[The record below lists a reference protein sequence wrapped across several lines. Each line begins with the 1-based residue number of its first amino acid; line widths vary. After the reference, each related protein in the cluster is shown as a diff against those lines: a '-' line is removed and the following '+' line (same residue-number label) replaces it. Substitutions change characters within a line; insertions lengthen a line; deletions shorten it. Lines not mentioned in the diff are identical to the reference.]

1 MADDRI
7 LIGVVSTAHGLR
19 GDVKVK
25 SYLAEAETLK
35 SLARVVTGDGQELA
49 LAKVHIAG
57 ASVRVHFTGIDDRTA
72 AEALRGQPLFI
83 DRVALPAPDGAD
95 YYHADLLGCRVVDE
109 NGNALGTVTALYDF
123 GAGDIVEFGAHMVP
137 FTEEFVPVVDLETRQ
152 LTVRLPVYTDAEPEP
167 SPDQVSDQGGQ

>member
-25 SYLAEAETLK
+25 SYLAEAETLR

-83 DRVALPAPDGAD
+83 DRTALPAPDAAD
-95 YYHADLLGCRVVDE
+95 YYHADLLGCSVVDE
-109 NGNALGTVTALYDF
+109 NGDDQGTVTGVYDF
-123 GAGDIVEFGAHMVP
+123 GAGDIVEFGTHMVP
-137 FTEEFVPVVDLETRQ
+137 FTEDFVPVVDLEARV
-152 LTVRLPVYTDAEPEP
+152 LTVRLPVYADAEPEP
-167 SPDQVSDQGGQ
+167 SLDQAPDQEGQ